1 MRGAS
6 AWTRRCLRQADE
18 VVLVAQA
25 GSDGA
30 RRNGEVASGADG
42 AVSQARRRWCC
53 SIPTVAGCRRG
64 QRWFEGRN
72 IKQHFHIRL
81 DTEADFQRLR
91 AAWGCR
97 DRAGTRRRGA
107 RGLAHVGVIRALLE
121 AKVHIGSIGGTSMG
135 AVIASLAAMGRDFKQ
150 MIEINRD
157 AWMRRKPHTEYG
169 PPIISLVRSRRLD
182 KMAQHIWGD
191 ACIEV
196 LWLNFFCVSCNLS
209 ASEMQIHE
217 RGPCGSRS
225 GKRLAARS
233 VRPVLDKGSILV
245 DGGIVNNLPGD
256 IMRERSCRK
265 VIVVDVGSD
274 REFTFKFPEIPS
286 PWKFLRSRILPFSKR
301 IEVPNIADVLMRTT
315 DVGSSQKTREVK
327 KDADLCLR
335 PPIDGYGVLEFESL
349 DEIADVGYRYAK
361 EKLAALRSDKSLE
374 DLFSS

>member
-1 MRGAS
+1 
-6 AWTRRCLRQADE
+6 
-18 VVLVAQA
+18 
-25 GSDGA
+25 
-30 RRNGEVASGADG
+30 
-42 AVSQARRRWCC
+42 
-53 SIPTVAGCRRG
+53 
-64 QRWFEGRN
+64 
-72 IKQHFHIRL
+72 
-81 DTEADFQRLR
+81 
-91 AAWGCR
+91 
-97 DRAGTRRRGA
+97 
-107 RGLAHVGVIRALLE
+107 
-121 AKVHIGSIGGTSMG
+121 
-135 AVIASLAAMGRDFKQ
+135 
-150 MIEINRD
+150 
-157 AWMRRKPHTEYG
+157 MRRKPHTEYG

-191 ACIEV
+191 ACIED

-217 RGPCGSRS
+217 RGSLWKSIRASASLPG
-225 GKRLAARS
+225 
-233 VRPVLDKGSILV
+233 VFVPVLDKGSILV

-256 IMRERSCRK
+256 IMRERSCRR
-265 VIVVDVGSD
+265 VLVVDVGSD
-274 REFTFKFPEIPS
+274 REFTFKLPEIPS
-286 PWKFLRSRILPFSKR
+286 PWKFLRSRILPFTKR

>member
-1 MRGAS
+1 
-6 AWTRRCLRQADE
+6 
-18 VVLVAQA
+18 VAL
-25 GSDGA
+25 
-30 RRNGEVASGADG
+30 GEVEKLLLGADG
-42 AVSQARRRWCC
+42 AVSQARRTLVLLHPDGSRLP
-53 SIPTVAGCRRG
+53 SGTA
-64 QRWFEGRN
+64 RWFEGRN

-81 DTEADFQRLR
+81 DTEADFQRVARCLGGV
-91 AAWGCR
+91 ATGLVL
-97 DRAGTRRRGA
+97 GGGGA

-121 AKVHIGSIGGTSMG
+121 AKVPIDMIGGTSMG
-135 AVIASLAAMGRDFKQ
+135 AVIASLAAMGRDWKQ

-191 ACIEV
+191 ACIED

-217 RGPCGSRS
+217 RGSLWKSIRASASLPG
-225 GKRLAARS
+225 
-233 VRPVLDKGSILV
+233 VFVPVLDKGSILV

-256 IMRERSCRK
+256 IMRERSCRR
-265 VIVVDVGSD
+265 VLVVDVGSD

-286 PWKFLRSRILPFSKR
+286 PWKFLRSRILPFTKR

-374 DLFSS
+374 DLFPS